1 MKRWA
6 WIVAAL
12 AAIVA
17 YRSFFIVDETEAVIV
32 TTFYRPVR
40 EIAEPGPYLKWPFQ
54 SITAFDRRIRL
65 YEPRPGEYL
74 TRDKKNIV
82 VDPYL
87 AWRIDEPGAFL
98 RKVREPSVAERLL
111 DDVVRSELNAALGR
125 RDLADLL
132 RAEEGGSG
140 LAGVEADV
148 TEACRARAAADYG
161 VDVVEIGIRRINY
174 PRGRS
179 QESVFALMR
188 SEREREAAKYRS
200 EGEEQAAQIRAEADA
215 DAARIRAEAYRDAA
229 KMRGEADREAASLY
243 AAAHAKD
250 PAFYRFWRTLDA
262 YRKFLDGK
270 TTVIL
275 PGDAEILQPLLRGP
289 AVVPA
294 PANEGATP

>member
-6 WIVAAL
+6 WILAGVVAIA
-12 AAIVA
+12 A

-54 SITAFDRRIRL
+54 GIIAYDRRIRL
-65 YEPRPGEYL
+65 YELRPGEYL
-74 TRDKKNIV
+74 TKDKKNIV
-82 VDPYL
+82 ADPYV
-87 AWRIDEPGAFL
+87 AWKIGEPGAFL

-132 RAEEGGSG
+132 RVEEGGSG
-140 LAGVEADV
+140 LPQVEADV
-148 TEACRARAAADYG
+148 TEACRARAAGDYG
-161 VDVVEIGIRRINY
+161 VDIVEIGIRRINY

-188 SEREREAAKYRS
+188 SEREREATKYRS
-200 EGEEQAAQIRAEADA
+200 EGEEKAARIRAEADA
-215 DAARIRAEAYRDAA
+215 EAARIRAEAYRDAA
-229 KMRGEADREAASLY
+229 KVRGEADHEAASIY
-243 AAAHAKD
+243 SAAHAKD
-250 PAFYRFWRTLDA
+250 PAFYRFWRSLDA

-275 PGDAEILQPLLRGP
+275 PGDSDLLQPLLRGP
-289 AVVPA
+289 SGVPA
-294 PANEGATP
+294 PAREGAAP